1 MAVTCATG
9 GEELIA
15 MTERCIKGMRDSE
28 PEDDVVQMSCVWQGT
43 DRKVKDWQALHSY
56 RPKNVGFAYGMNLAI
71 DLGVKYYGEPDWV
84 LCFNSDLEYP
94 HEGWLEN
101 LMVIARKSSNRILV
115 PSTDSTAIR
124 VQPHAIDKPSFPVE
138 EMSAYCW
145 LVPFKWCQFLK
156 QRYGFWLFDED
167 FAPAYGEDNW
177 TAYLF
182 AKEFGAK
189 PFRYVP
195 RSFVKHLRART
206 SRTVKHDRK
215 ASSALLVKKLK
226 HELETYTLSAH
237 LKLRAKNLIKVLT
250 P

>member
-1 MAVTCATG
+1 MKILAVSCYTGPQELCDMALDMVLKLKECVPDGVELRESLVAQGAAQCIGGYYAT
-9 GEELIA
+9 EV
-15 MTERCIKGMRDSE
+15 D
-28 PEDDVVQMSCVWQGT
+28 Q
-43 DRKVKDWQALHSY
+43 
-56 RPKNVGFAYGMNLAI
+56 NVGFAFGMNTAI
-71 DLGVKYYGEPDWV
+71 EHAHDWEPDFV
-84 LCFNSDLEYP
+84 LCLNTDLQFP
-94 HEGWLEN
+94 DKNWLR
-101 LMVIARKSSNRILV
+101 LLIDIARKSSNRILV

-124 VQPHAIDKPSFPVE
+124 VQPRAIDKPSFPVE